1 MDTFEAY
8 LHMYYIF
15 DIQVHC
21 KCKTIGRKQGR
32 QNQLRSP
39 MSGEGDP

>member
-15 DIQVHC
+15 DIQVH
-21 KCKTIGRKQGR
+21 GNRP
-32 QNQLRSP
+32 QNKP
-39 MSGEGDP
+39 NNNANCTVTKIEHMHDN